1 MPYLGNTAGNRFVAS
16 KAATQFSGDGS
27 TTAFT
32 LDHAVGSDEDIL
44 VSVDGVIQEPS
55 VAYAVSNGTTLTFTG
70 APSNNSGNNI
80 FVYYLFR
87 TVGTVDHP
95 STSALSA
102 TSGTFSGA
110 VTAASLA
117 ADGGITVDNITID
130 ATEIDLSSGSFT
142 IDSAA
147 NITLDCGTGEFLF
160 NNGDNG
166 NLLKIQG
173 DSSNV
178 NLITMVQDK
187 DLVFKGNDGGSTIT
201 ALTLDMSS
209 AGLAI
214 FSGGVNLLSSAIS
227 FSGSISTP
235 QTAAA
240 IFRPADNTLAFST
253 ANTERGR
260 FDSAGN
266 LTVGAAGTSISGPD
280 PGVVLKPAGII
291 NLGRDNSNS
300 GVSFIEFRRDGT
312 QIGSVTQS
320 GTTGVAFNTSSDY
333 RLKENIVTEWD
344 ATTRLKQLK
353 PSRFNFKDDKDITV
367 DGFIAHEVSSIVP
380 EAISGKKDETQDIGT
395 IKDSEGNVIQENV
408 IESEKGEN
416 QTWEKTGTQNVY
428 QQIDQS
434 KLVPLLTKAL
444 QEQQATIESLTARIT
459 ALEKA

>member
-1 MPYLGNTAGNRFVAS
+1 
-16 KAATQFSGDGS
+16 
-27 TTAFT
+27 T